1 MTKVHTD
8 RIDQGFVLGNQV
20 LVAEV
25 FAKNGFLVL
34 SSVTGEDKTADAN
47 ADQISQGKEDDDSRQ
62 IEHPLDHSTRL
73 SPVDRHRAN
82 SPRYHVRIFAR

>member
-8 RIDQGFVLGNQV
+8 RIDRGFVLGNQV

-34 SSVTGEDKTADAN
+34 SSVTGEEKTAEVK
-47 ADQISQGKEDDDSRQ
+47 ADQINQGKEGEDSHTIDQ
-62 IEHPLDHSTRL
+62 EISLTPWWPSW
-73 SPVDRHRAN
+73 HR
-82 SPRYHVRIFAR
+82 FC

>member
-8 RIDQGFVLGNQV
+8 RSDRSFVLGNKV

-34 SSVTGEDKTADAN
+34 SSITGEEQTSEVN
-47 ADQISQGKEDDDSRQ
+47 ADQIYQGDGGGDSCK
-62 IEHPLDHSTRL
+62 IEHPLLDSLT
-73 SPVDRHRAN
+73 
-82 SPRYHVRIFAR
+82 

>member
-1 MTKVHTD
+1 MTKVNTD

-34 SSVTGEDKTADAN
+34 SSVTGEDETDDAN
-47 ADQISQGKEDDDSRQ
+47 ADQISQGKGNDDSRQ
-62 IEHPLDHSTRL
+62 IEHPLLGSLT
-73 SPVDRHRAN
+73 
-82 SPRYHVRIFAR
+82 

>member
-1 MTKVHTD
+1 MTKVHRD

-34 SSVTGEDKTADAN
+34 SSA
-47 ADQISQGKEDDDSRQ
+47 SGKEKASEVNSAERKRR
-62 IEHPLDHSTRL
+62 STYALMQR
-73 SPVDRHRAN
+73 
-82 SPRYHVRIFAR
+82 

>member
-34 SSVTGEDKTADAN
+34 SGVTGEDKTAEAN
-47 ADQISQGKEDDDSRQ
+47 ADQISQGKEDADSRQ
-62 IEHPLDHSTRL
+62 IEHPLLGSLT
-73 SPVDRHRAN
+73 
-82 SPRYHVRIFAR
+82 